1 MVAGPPEAG
10 LQQEQNIAIITDV
23 SSTGI
28 HWVLFHYISVEPCP
42 GTATVTDECFS
53 SQDTLWHISLLCS
66 IRGIRGGSREG
77 KVCFAKGP
85 SPISDTELP
94 HALTRQKHLPPLNPD
109 IQLLSISQVLSE
121 IHVQGLSVAVP
132 SPATWTE
139 QKDAVKPSWSLQF
152 LSLTGAP
159 HLP

>member
-1 MVAGPPEAG
+1 MPEASRHPGKPMVAGPPEAG

-132 SPATWTE
+132 SPAT
-139 QKDAVKPSWSLQF
+139 
-152 LSLTGAP
+152 
-159 HLP
+159 